1 MPTLEETP
9 LATARVAP
17 SAPLELMW
25 VMHSVEANHEHEGA
39 FALLE
44 PQRRRLGPELTRV
57 RNDGMP
63 QYSTELVVL
72 AHRSGTLLDRD
83 LSRFFARIEDSIADP
98 SKIPSLVSESP
109 EELLVVHARLEKLRT
124 DPEHRKQYVELLHEL
139 WSSVEDEWERDG
151 RPAVVAEARRWTQAL
166 EEGEAYRQLLHAPQ
180 LWPARPDLDAV
191 ADAAA
196 AEGKLILT
204 PCWFGGK
211 MHVIELDGAM
221 YAGRGIR
228 HPERSYK
235 KVAAEISGSIK
246 ALADPTRLAILLR
259 LARDPASVTE
269 IARQFGLSQ
278 PTVSAHVQVLREAG
292 LIEEKTAGRSSR
304 LSASEDGLRRLFA
317 NAEESLVRM
326 FRS

>member
-1 MPTLEETP
+1 
-9 LATARVAP
+9 
-17 SAPLELMW
+17 MW
-25 VMHSVEANHEHEGA
+25 VMHFVEANHEHEGA
-39 FALLE
+39 FASLE
-44 PQRRRLGPELTRV
+44 PQRRRLGPELTRL

-72 AHRSGTLLDRD
+72 AHRSGTMLDLD
-83 LSRFFARIEDSIADP
+83 LSRFFARIEESIAGR

-109 EELLVVHARLEKLRT
+109 EEIQVVRARLEKLRT
-124 DPEHRKQYVELLHEL
+124 DPDHRKRYIELLNVL
-139 WSSVEDEWERDG
+139 WSSVEDEWEREG
-151 RPAVVAEARRWTQAL
+151 RPAVVAEGRRWASAV
-166 EEGEAYRQLLHAPQ
+166 EDGAAYRQLLQSPQ
-180 LWPARPDLDAV
+180 LWPSRPDLDAV

-196 AEGKLILT
+196 TEGRLILT

-211 MHVIELDGAM
+211 IHVIELDGAM

-228 HPERSYK
+228 HAERSYK
-235 KVAAEISGSIK
+235 KVAAEISGSLK

-278 PTVSAHVQVLREAG
+278 PTVSAHVQMLREAG
-292 LIEEKTAGRSSR
+292 LIEERTVGRSSK

-317 NAEESLVRM
+317 NAQESLVRM